1 MITCSRTKDCGIKV
15 ILISIG
21 AFLKIIERDI
31 AFGNMIKL
39 KELVMPARR
48 YDDEK
53 PQNFCMDIIKTLWS
67 LLDEPSDQFLIV

>member
-1 MITCSRTKDCGIKV
+1 
-15 ILISIG
+15 
-21 AFLKIIERDI
+21 
-31 AFGNMIKL
+31 MIKL